1 MKKLIALLTAGLL
14 TASIFSG
21 CASDGESSAPASDSS
36 APGSSAAQ
44 ENNGNTDG
52 ATITM
57 AMVNCPVVQKLAE
70 LTPEYYEAEGV
81 NIVIDVLEEENLRT
95 KVTNMVATGD
105 STYDLYM
112 FCLLYTSRCV

>member
-52 ATITM
+52 AT
-57 AMVNCPVVQKLAE
+57 
-70 LTPEYYEAEGV
+70 
-81 NIVIDVLEEENLRT
+81 
-95 KVTNMVATGD
+95 
-105 STYDLYM
+105 
-112 FCLLYTSRCV
+112 CLLYTSRVLMAMSTNRAVIFRLTGILQLGESAAFAKLGNIG

>member
-57 AMVNCPVVQKLAE
+57 AMVNCPVVQKLA
-70 LTPEYYEAEGV
+70 
-81 NIVIDVLEEENLRT
+81 
-95 KVTNMVATGD
+95 
-105 STYDLYM
+105 
-112 FCLLYTSRCV
+112 